1 MTQNI
6 DNNNYIVNNNNKLY
20 NVLLL
25 SKIERH

>member
-6 DNNNYIVNNNNKLY
+6 DNNYIVNNNNKLY